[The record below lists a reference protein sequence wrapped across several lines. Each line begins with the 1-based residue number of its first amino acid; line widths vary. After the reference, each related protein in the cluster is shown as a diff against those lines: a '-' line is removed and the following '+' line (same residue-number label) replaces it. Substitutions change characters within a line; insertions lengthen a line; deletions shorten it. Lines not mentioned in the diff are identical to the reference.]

1 MSSEAPSN
9 VPGSTTSHGTSNKR
23 IRVSTP
29 TVVSDNTHQPP
40 KVTTPVKVALGK
52 VNSFVKT
59 LHPGLASFIENLLQ
73 GTIHKY
79 VAYHWKN
86 KKHQS
91 MKDDPA

>member
-29 TVVSDNTHQPP
+29 NTVVSGNTQPP
-40 KVTTPVKVALGK
+40 KVTTPIEVALGK

-73 GTIHKY
+73 GTIRKY
-79 VAYHWKN
+79 VAFHWKN
-86 KKHQS
+86 S
-91 MKDDPA
+91 R